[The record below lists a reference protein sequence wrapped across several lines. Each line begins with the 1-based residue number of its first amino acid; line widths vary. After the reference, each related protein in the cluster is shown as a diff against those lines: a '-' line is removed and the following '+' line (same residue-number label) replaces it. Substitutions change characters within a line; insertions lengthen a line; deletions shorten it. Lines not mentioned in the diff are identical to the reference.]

1 MLALNAG
8 RGKIAQLLKTT
19 NKKEIIMQQFKLETV
34 LATFPQ
40 LKSFGMFN
48 MGFIDGELFSTS
60 DYEWKDS
67 GVTENDIAQA
77 FADGKIELVKEESV
91 KTTKLNN
98 GTVVVAKDN
107 GNAMQYANLK
117 QASKKA
123 DELGL
128 EVYQAPMSRVFYIKA

>member
-1 MLALNAG
+1 MRYHKPYFLNSKQKATIML
-8 RGKIAQLLKTT
+8 Q
-19 NKKEIIMQQFKLETV
+19 EFKLETV

-40 LKSFGMFN
+40 LKSFGLMS
-48 MGFIDGELFSTS
+48 MGIFEGELVSFS

-91 KTTKLNN
+91 KTAKLNN
-98 GTVVVAKDN
+98 GTIVVAKDN
-107 GNAMQYANLK
+107 GNAMQYTNLK

-123 DELGL
+123 NELGL
-128 EVYQAPMSRVFYIKA
+128 EVYHAPMSRVFYIKA